1 MVFNRMKI
9 LVTGSAGFI
18 GANVSKALLERGDE
32 VIGIDNFNDYYDVS
46 LKEYRNKKLE
56 GYDGFKLYR
65 VNIENKEELEKIFKE
80 EKIDKVCHLAAQA
93 GVRYSIDNPYVYGTT
108 NVSGFINVIHLSKE
122 AGIKQFV
129 YASSSSVYGDNEKV
143 PYSEDDVVENPI
155 SLYAATKRAN
165 ELMAYTYH
173 HLYDMNTIGLRFFTV
188 YGPAGRPD
196 MAYFK
201 FANKMR
207 KGEAIDVYNYGKNLK
222 RDFTYIDDIV
232 DGVLRAIDCDYE
244 YEIFNLGKGSPDDLG
259 EFINLLEKHLGI
271 KVKKNLLPMQ
281 PGDVMITYAD
291 TSKTERMLGY
301 KPNVTLDEGLKRFAE
316 WYKEYYKIS

>member
-1 MVFNRMKI
+1 MKI

-32 VIGIDNFNDYYDVS
+32 VIGIDNFNDYYDIS
-46 LKEYRNKKLE
+46 LKEYRNEELE
-56 GYDGFKLYR
+56 KNEKFKLYR
-65 VNIENKEELEKIFKE
+65 IDIENVEELKKVFKE
-80 EKIDKVCHLAAQA
+80 NRIDKVCHLAAQA

-108 NVSGFINVIHLSKE
+108 NVAGFINIIHLSKE
-122 AGIKQFV
+122 AGIKHFV

-143 PYSEDDVVENPI
+143 PYSEEDIVEQPV

-201 FANKMR
+201 FVNQMV
-207 KGEAIDVYNYGKNLK
+207 KGEEIEVYNYGKDLK

-232 DGVLRAIDCDYE
+232 DGVLRALDCEYG
-244 YEIFNLGKGSPDDLG
+244 YEIFNLGKGSPDDLE
-259 EFINLLEKHLGI
+259 EFISILEKHIGI
-271 KVKKNLLPMQ
+271 KAKKKLLPMQ
-281 PGDVMITYAD
+281 AGDVMITYAD
-291 TSKTERMLGY
+291 TSKTEKMLGY
-301 KPNVTLDEGLKRFAE
+301 KPSVTLDEGLKKFAE

>member
-1 MVFNRMKI
+1 MKI

-18 GANVSKALLERGDE
+18 GANVAKALLERGDE
-32 VIGIDNFNDYYDVS
+32 VIGVDNFNDYYDVS
-46 LKEYRNKKLE
+46 LKEYRNKELE
-56 GYDGFKLYR
+56 GYDNFKLYR
-65 VNIENKEELEKIFKE
+65 INIENKEELEKVFKE
-80 EKIDKVCHLAAQA
+80 NKIDKVCHLAAQA

-108 NVSGFINVIHLSKE
+108 NCAGFINVIHLSKE
-122 AGIKQFV
+122 AGIKHFI

-143 PYSEDDVVENPI
+143 PYSEDDIVEQPV

-201 FANKMR
+201 FANKMS
-207 KGEAIDVYNYGKNLK
+207 KGDAIDVYNYGKDLK

-232 DGVLRAIDCDYE
+232 DGVLRAIDCDYN
-244 YEIFNLGKGSPDDLG
+244 YEIFNLGKGSPDELG
-259 EFINLLEKHLGI
+259 EFINLLEKYLGI
-271 KVKKNLLPMQ
+271 KAKKNLLPMQ

-291 TSKTERMLGY
+291 TTKTEKMLGY
-301 KPNVTLDEGLKRFAE
+301 KPNITLDEGLKKFAD
-316 WYKEYYKIS
+316 WYREYYKA